1 MNNTEIVERSFQT
14 IIEML
19 NDRQTD
25 IGNISKDAGREIAE
39 GFLKSNKVLFE
50 IIINKVKIVYS
61 LSSKSKWVELKKL
74 FEDSEPMDLYIL
86 VAKEK
91 LSQNNSKML
100 TTLKVNLQI
109 FDIKQLQFNI
119 SKHVLVPKHDII
131 RDEKEIKSI
140 IERFSLKSKY
150 QLPIILKTDA
160 MAKYLGLKNG
170 DIVRITRDS
179 PTSGEY
185 VIYRCC
191 I

>member
-25 IGNISKDAGREIAE
+25 IGNISKDAGREIVE

>member
-25 IGNISKDAGREIAE
+25 IGNISKDAGREIVE
-39 GFLKSNKVLFE
+39 SFLKSNKVLFE
-50 IIINKVKIVYS
+50 VIINKVKIVYS